1 MRATIVLDDE
11 LVAEAAELTGINGKT
26 ALVRKALTLLVER
39 ESSRSLAELG
49 GTQPDLVVPSRSR
62 LI

>member
-11 LVAEAAELTGINGKT
+11 LLAEAAELTGINGKT

>member
-11 LVAEAAELTGINGKT
+11 LLAEAAELTGINGKT

-39 ESSRSLAELG
+39 
-49 GTQPDLVVPSRSR
+49 
-62 LI
+62 